1 MVANCAN
8 PSCSAVFRYLHEGTI
23 FHVTYKPA
31 GADKTNISGPS
42 KTERF
47 WLCGDC
53 SAKMTLISK
62 GSGVLVVARPDP
74 SRKQQRR
81 RYRNTV
87 VASRNDSRDSED

>member
-8 PSCSAVFRYLHEGTI
+8 PSCSAVFRYLYDGII

-31 GADKTNISGPS
+31 GASISGPS
-42 KTERF
+42 TNERF

-62 GSGVLVVARPDP
+62 GSGVLAVARPD
-74 SRKQQRR
+74 SSKKQQGGGIE
-81 RYRNTV
+81 
-87 VASRNDSRDSED
+87 ALL

>member
-8 PSCSAVFRYLHEGTI
+8 PSCSAVFRYLHGGTI

-31 GADKTNISGPS
+31 RAKTTISGPS

-81 RYRNTV
+81 RDRNTV
-87 VASRNDSRDSED
+87 VASLTDSRDSED